1 MNFTTN
7 RVICDKKKC
16 NLMSIIDMYGAL
28 IRPGRFQTSNDSWV
42 KERELSNFWVGTW
55 TPISWVNLCDPNI
68 NDRYG

>member
-1 MNFTTN
+1 
-7 RVICDKKKC
+7 
-16 NLMSIIDMYGAL
+16 MYGAL

-55 TPISWVNLCDPNI
+55 TSISWVNLCDPNI